1 MLKTLRECPP
11 ANGASLP
18 FRAIFHPM
26 GYAVEISSNSPDVL
40 GAAAKLWSRYPVLS
54 DAEPIRI
61 RVMFGAAQASSLR
74 QPLPPRIEGRLFLIV
89 HGVQDFAVADLS
101 TGLAFV
107 SLSQDSISEHSYFSY
122 HFLEPLAYV
131 MQGARHFVFVHASCI
146 SRNGRAILLCGDSGS
161 GKTCLAYACAKRGWE
176 FVSGDAVQIVRG
188 RNDRMIIGRP
198 YEVRFRESARD
209 LFPELN
215 FRHAGIR
222 ANGKLDLELDTG
234 ELGIPVALQSFA
246 CHIVFIERS
255 NVNRIETCARASA
268 MRKLE
273 ETICYGDDRTQ
284 LEQRETLS
292 HFSGLPIWRLCY
304 SDLDRAERTL
314 ASLLDGELSC

>member
-1 MLKTLRECPP
+1 MLKTLPECPQ
-11 ANGASLP
+11 ATSASLP

-26 GYAVEISSNSPDVL
+26 GYAVEISSNSIEVL
-40 GAAAKLWSRYPVLS
+40 VAASKLWSRYPVLS

-61 RVMFGAAQASSLR
+61 RVLSIPTQASSWR
-74 QPLPPRIEGRLFLIV
+74 QPLAPRIEGRLFSIV

-101 TGLAFV
+101 GGLAFV
-107 SLSQDSISEHSYFSY
+107 SLSQDSISDYAYFSY

-131 MQGARHFVFVHASCI
+131 MQGAQHFVFVHASCI
-146 SRNGRAILLCGDSGS
+146 SRNGLAILLCGDSGS

-176 FVSGDAVQIVRG
+176 FVSGDAMQIVRG
-188 RNDRMIIGRP
+188 RSDRTVIGRP
-198 YEVRFRESARD
+198 YEIRFRESARE

-215 FRHAGIR
+215 SRRAGIR

-246 CHIVFIERS
+246 RHIVFIERS
-255 NVNRIETCARASA
+255 NVDRIETCARESA

-273 ETICYGDDRTQ
+273 ETICYGDDRTRV
-284 LEQRETLS
+284 EQRETLS
-292 HFSGLPIWRLCY
+292 HFSDLPIWRLYY

-314 ASLLDGELSC
+314 ARLLDGELSC